1 MRIGFVTCK
10 VLPEPDV
17 DESVLLDACS
27 ACGVDFGLVPW
38 DSGGAPDGYDFLVL
52 RSCWNYHVD
61 IAAFL
66 DWLAVVE
73 RQVTVVNPPDI
84 VRWNADKR
92 YLADLAAKGV
102 PTVPTVWV
110 DRRNGTSVTRSAA
123 ELGVDKIVVKP
134 TVSAASWKTKAF
146 ASEQFDESERFL
158 SGILTDRDA
167 MVQPFLSSVE
177 TIGERSV
184 VWIDG
189 EVTHAIIKKPR
200 FSGEEES
207 VSEAVE
213 PTVHERELV
222 ANAISGFEVRL
233 LYARLDLML
242 DDAGEWR
249 VSELELIEP
258 SLFLSQHS
266 PALSRFV
273 AALKALR

>member
-1 MRIGFVTCK
+1 MRIGFVTCQ

-17 DESVLLDACS
+17 DEAVLLKACT
-27 ACGVDFGLVPW
+27 AAGLEYGLLAW
-38 DSGGAPDGYDFLVL
+38 DGDEAHSGFDLLVL
-52 RSCWNYHVD
+52 RSCWNYHID

-66 DWLAVVE
+66 GWLSSVE
-73 RQVTVVNPPDI
+73 SDIPVFNPPDI
-84 VRWNADKR
+84 VRWNADKH
-92 YLADLAAKGV
+92 YLADLSAKGV
-102 PTVPTVWV
+102 PTVPTNWV
-110 DRRNGTSVTRSAA
+110 GRGTGMSVAQAA
-123 ELGVDKIVVKP
+123 SELNVEKVVVKP

-146 ASEQFDESERFL
+146 TSDGFAAAELFL

-167 MVQPFLSSVE
+167 MVQPFLGSVE

-213 PTVHERELV
+213 PTDHERELFAKALV
-222 ANAISGFEVRL
+222 GLEDRL

-242 DDAGEWR
+242 DGAGDWR

-258 SLFLSQHS
+258 SLFLSQH
-266 PALSRFV
+266 PAALAKFV
-273 AALKALR
+273 AALKVRL